1 MSSTTEAA
9 PEAGMEE
16 LVAVV
21 EEKPGRKFPAPC
33 WTQEETLALIEA
45 YRERWYALRRGYLR
59 TADWDSV
66 AETVVSRC
74 PDASPA
80 KTSAQC
86 RHKMEKLRQR
96 YRAEKQRSLSYPAGR
111 FFSNWFFFENMD
123 AMENGTVVSAARSN
137 QEPDKQTIS
146 GNAFGLKTLID
157 QNILKLKLN
166 PTKLTKSIED
176 SNPNFGFDQEIT
188 PKNFGARVPNG
199 YLSYLDVAASKKEQ
213 VDVLHL
219 ETPFGMK
226 TRIDGIPIPIGFK
239 PKRSSFNGELKNG
252 FDVVNK
258 EMGKL
263 DRGMNSNLSE
273 YNGINPSEEYIMRVL
288 ADRNSSVHVRGNN
301 GGGAMEDSNHDMGV
315 SSNRFLSSSLPR
327 VGKKMSDGSSG
338 VGCKRERNSVDSV
351 DQIAASIRF
360 LGEGF
365 MKIEKMKMEMAKEIE
380 QMRMEREMKQSQM
393 ILESQKQ
400 MVDCF
405 MKVLSELKN
414 SKKAKKAGEHEQ
426 ES

>member
-1 MSSTTEAA
+1 MSSTTDAA
-9 PEAGMEE
+9 PEPAMDD
-16 LVAVV
+16 LVAV

-59 TADWDSV
+59 TADWDAV

-137 QEPDKQTIS
+137 QEPDKQAIS
-146 GNAFGLKTLID
+146 GNGFGLKTLID

-176 SNPNFGFDQEIT
+176 SSPNFGFDQEIT
-188 PKNFGARVPNG
+188 PKNFGARVSNG
-199 YLSYLDVAASKKEQ
+199 YLSYLDVASSKKEQ

-219 ETPFGMK
+219 ENPFGMK
-226 TRIDGIPIPIGFK
+226 SRIDGIPMPIGFK

-252 FDVVNK
+252 FDIGNK

-263 DRGMNSNLSE
+263 DRGMNSNFSE
-273 YNGINPSEEYIMRVL
+273 YNGINASEEYIMRVL

-301 GGGAMEDSNHDMGV
+301 GGGMEDSNHDMGV
-315 SSNRFLSSSLPR
+315 SNRFLSSLPR
-327 VGKKMSDGSSG
+327 LGKKISDGSS
-338 VGCKRERNSVDSV
+338 VGCKRERNSVDNV

-414 SKKAKKAGEHEQ
+414 SKKAKTGEQ